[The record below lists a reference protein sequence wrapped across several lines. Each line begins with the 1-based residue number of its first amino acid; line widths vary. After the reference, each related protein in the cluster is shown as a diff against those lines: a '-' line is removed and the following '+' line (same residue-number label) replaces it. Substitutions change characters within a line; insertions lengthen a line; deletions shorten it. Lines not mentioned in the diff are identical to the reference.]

1 MGWIRGCKGSSR
13 GQTLVEF
20 ALLSPIIIL
29 LLVGII
35 DFGMAMD
42 RRIVLQH
49 AAREGARLAA
59 VTDDM
64 DRICARTCDQAQGA
78 VAEDKNVK
86 LHYDDL
92 DSNGQ
97 YNAGENVKITLPAH
111 WDLPILS
118 TALFGLFNHGISP
131 INLTA
136 TASARLERTV
146 PGPADK
152 ECAPCPP

>member
-1 MGWIRGCKGSSR
+1 MGWIRSYNGSSR
-13 GQTLVEF
+13 GQTLIEF
-20 ALLSPIIIL
+20 ALLSPIIII

-49 AAREGARLAA
+49 AAREGARMAA
-59 VTDDM
+59 VSEDIPA
-64 DRICARTCDQAQGA
+64 ICARTCDQAQGA
-78 VAEDKNVK
+78 VKTDERVT
-86 LHYDDL
+86 LHYEDL
-92 DSNGQ
+92 DDIPG
-97 YNAGENVKITLPAH
+97 YNAGDNVKITLPAE
-111 WDLPILS
+111 WELPILNN
-118 TALFGLFNHGISP
+118 ALFDSPISP
-131 INLTA
+131 IHLTA